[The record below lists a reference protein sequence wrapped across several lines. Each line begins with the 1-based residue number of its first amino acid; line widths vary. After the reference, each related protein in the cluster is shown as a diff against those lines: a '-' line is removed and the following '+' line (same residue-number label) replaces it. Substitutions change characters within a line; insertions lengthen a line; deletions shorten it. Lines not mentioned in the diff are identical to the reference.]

1 MLNNPKIRNAFVYGL
16 IFLAL
21 AAILYSVR
29 AQTPAKEVLSLGEIR
44 DAIIRNEVEKIAV
57 AEENLTVYFVA
68 SSARSIAV
76 ARVEGKSTAA
86 EQLVSLGVPLES
98 LARIK
103 WDVQRPSDWGHIM
116 ALLSYSLPAV
126 FVIGFIYFMMRQ
138 AQGTNNQAM
147 QFGRSRARVFN
158 SDQPNITFDDVA
170 GVDESK
176 AELQEVVE
184 FLKEP

>member
-86 EQLVSLGVPLES
+86 ML
-98 LARIK
+98 
-103 WDVQRPSDWGHIM
+103 
-116 ALLSYSLPAV
+116 
-126 FVIGFIYFMMRQ
+126 
-138 AQGTNNQAM
+138 
-147 QFGRSRARVFN
+147 RAE
-158 SDQPNITFDDVA
+158 DAT
-170 GVDESK
+170 K
-176 AELQEVVE
+176 
-184 FLKEP
+184 